1 MKHIFKFGLIAAC
14 ALTANTF
21 AQDFCQTAAHSGTS
35 RQVTTNTVGSFD
47 NGIGYELWNEGGNG
61 GSATFYDDGSFNCKM
76 TGAKDYLCRAG
87 LSFNSDKTHGEIG
100 HMKADFKLVKRN
112 LSGIQYSYI
121 GIYGWTREPLVEWY
135 IVDNT
140 GSDYMPGDWVAQ
152 GNSKKKHGVF
162 KIDGADY
169 TVYEGDRTSY
179 SIDGDGKYFK
189 QYFSVRTSKR
199 DCGTIDITAHFKKWE
214 ELGMKMGKMHE
225 AKILGE
231 AGNSNGAQARGE
243 YDFPYAK
250 VYIEGASSSSVAASS
265 SSEAQSSSAVAPSSS
280 SVAPESSSSAT
291 SAIQGI
297 RSMTVGNNTSLV
309 FDTQGKF
316 LSSFETENDGALTA
330 AIKARFRS
338 GVYLVK
344 QGGTIRSI
352 SVK

>member
-1 MKHIFKFGLIAAC
+1 MKAILKYGLVVAC
-14 ALTANTF
+14 ALAANAF
-21 AQDFCQTAAHSGTS
+21 AQDFCNTAAHSGS
-35 RQVTTNTVGSFD
+35 KVEVSTNNVGSFS

-61 GSATFYDDGSFNCKM
+61 GSATFYDDGSFNCQM

-87 LSFNSDKTHGEIG
+87 LSFNSDKTHTELG
-100 HMKADFKLVKRN
+100 HMKADFKLVKNN

-152 GNSKKKHGVF
+152 GSSAKKHGVYD
-162 KIDGADY
+162 IDGAKY

-179 SIDGDGKYFK
+179 SIDGDNKYFK

-231 AGNSNGAQARGE
+231 AGNSEGAKAKGE

-250 VYIEGASSSSVAASS
+250 VYIESDT
-265 SSEAQSSSAVAPSSS
+265 PSSS
-280 SVAPESSSSAT
+280 SVAPEVSSSSTTAL
-291 SAIQGI
+291 QGI
-297 RSMTVGNNTSLV
+297 RSVTVGSNTSLV
-309 FDTQGKF
+309 FDAQGKF
-316 LSSFETENDGALTA
+316 LSSFETENDAALTTV
-330 AIKARFRS
+330 IKARFHS
-338 GVYLVK
+338 GIFLVK
-344 QGGTIRSI
+344 QGGNVRSI

>member
-1 MKHIFKFGLIAAC
+1 MKAILKYGLVAAC
-14 ALTANTF
+14 ALAANAF
-21 AQDFCQTAAHSGTS
+21 AQDFCNTAAHSGS
-35 RQVTTNTVGSFD
+35 KVEVSTNNVGSFS

-61 GSATFYDDGSFNCKM
+61 GSATFYDDGSFNCQM

-87 LSFNSDKTHGEIG
+87 LSFNSDKTHTELG
-100 HMKADFKLVKRN
+100 HMKADFKLVKSN

-152 GNSKKKHGVF
+152 GSSAKKHGVYD
-162 KIDGADY
+162 IDGAKY

-179 SIDGDGKYFK
+179 SIDGDNKYFK

-231 AGNSNGAQARGE
+231 AGNSEGAKAKGE

-250 VYIEGASSSSVAASS
+250 VYIESDT
-265 SSEAQSSSAVAPSSS
+265 PSSS
-280 SVAPESSSSAT
+280 SVAPEVSSSSTTAL
-291 SAIQGI
+291 QGI
-297 RSMTVGNNTSLV
+297 RSVTVGSNTSLV
-309 FDTQGKF
+309 FDAQGKF
-316 LSSFETENDGALTA
+316 LSSFETENDAALTTV
-330 AIKARFRS
+330 IKARFHS
-338 GVYLVK
+338 GIFLVK
-344 QGGTIRSI
+344 QGGNVRSI